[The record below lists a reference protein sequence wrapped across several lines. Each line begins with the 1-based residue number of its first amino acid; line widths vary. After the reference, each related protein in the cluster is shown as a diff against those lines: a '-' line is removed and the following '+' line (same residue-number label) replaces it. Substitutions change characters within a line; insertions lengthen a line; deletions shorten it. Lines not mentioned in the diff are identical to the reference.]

1 MSVSETV
8 DLLAGEAI
16 IFGIVWVFYSA
27 DKPVLAAILF
37 VTLHLIAHNGHVGVN
52 DKSDVLR
59 ERYRDD
65 RWRDSGGQ
73 ER

>member
-1 MSVSETV
+1 MSVSEAV

-27 DKPVLAAILF
+27 DKPVLAVILF
-37 VTLHLIAHNGHVGVN
+37 VTLHVIAHNGHVGVT

-65 RWRDSGGQ
+65 RWQRGGRD
-73 ER
+73 R